1 MFEQRLWAWQ
11 FDKYETTGAASR
23 FAHVNQERL
32 EGKNGELTMDEVTRV
47 SSISCFLSNM
57 TPGAPQGAGAR
68 IGIGIG
74 VGIGDGDSD
83 SNGDGTDR
91 S

>member
-32 EGKNGELTMDEVTRV
+32 EGKNMDLTMDEVTRV
-47 SSISCFLSNM
+47 SPSPPSFTRESVNPLV
-57 TPGAPQGAGAR
+57 GEV
-68 IGIGIG
+68 G
-74 VGIGDGDSD
+74 VEYE
-83 SNGDGTDR
+83 
-91 S
+91 